1 MQWLEIA
8 KQFGNRTNMQI
19 KNRYYN
25 FIKKRE
31 KEMLPLLPP
40 QIDAVKVVKVPQE
53 DSQAEKEASNP

>member
-1 MQWLEIA
+1 
-8 KQFGNRTNMQI
+8 MQI